1 MSFYKWKQYIEKF
14 CDLANDLKAWK
25 NTKNLKAIKTWKLK
39 STCLDFFL
47 GQWWV
52 IESFWPWVLH
62 HL

>member
-25 NTKNLKAIKTWKLK
+25 YTKNLKAIKTWKLK
-39 STCLDFFL
+39 LTCLDFFL

-52 IESFWPWVLH
+52 IESF
-62 HL
+62 